1 MLVSKRKLRMLV
13 VHIIYAACAI
23 AHIAYATGGFAHAA
37 RNVSAFCETRA
48 TASHRGESERI
59 PMKTLGLRDI
69 IGPIMVGPSSSHTAG
84 ALRIALMARNLCGS
98 APQKA
103 EFRLLG
109 SFAHTYQGH
118 GTDKALVA
126 GMLGFAADDLRVRD
140 SFRWASAKGLIFSF
154 TPDPQAD
161 DFAHPN
167 TIDVTVTDEAGCTV
181 CVRGESIGG
190 GAAVITRL
198 DGIDV
203 HITGEHTSV
212 VVRQRD
218 EAGVLAHIARC
229 LSDEGVNIATTRM
242 FRERRGQVAY
252 TVLECDQR
260 VGDKVRRAIA
270 AHPGIFDVRV
280 IPADSTASE
289 GESAKGDNIDE
300 GQALISFEA
309 LDFASGKELLS
320 WCDIHDSTISQAF
333 CAREEALCASQGYAA
348 DTQEYLKRA
357 LSVMRASTLRPIEEP
372 AESMGGLLGSEAQRM
387 RTFHASG
394 RSVCGD
400 LTAKAATYAMAVLE
414 TNASMGRIVAAPT
427 AGSAG
432 VVPGVLMALGE
443 ERGFTDEDLARG
455 LSCAAAVGYLITRNA
470 TVSGAEGGC
479 QAEVGAAC
487 AMAAAATCEL
497 AGGTPAQCLNAA
509 ANALTSLMGLVCDP
523 VAGLVEVPCQK
534 RNAAGA
540 AVALVSAEIALAG
553 IGNLVDFDQ
562 TVDAMFAVGKSLPF
576 ELRES
581 ALGGLAATPAAC
593 AYCESCLNRG

>member
-1 MLVSKRKLRMLV
+1 
-13 VHIIYAACAI
+13 
-23 AHIAYATGGFAHAA
+23 
-37 RNVSAFCETRA
+37 
-48 TASHRGESERI
+48 
-59 PMKTLGLRDI
+59 MKTLGLRDI

-103 EFRLLG
+103 VFRLLG

-140 SFRWASAKGLIFSF
+140 SFRWASAKGLAFSF

-167 TIDVTVTDEAGCTV
+167 TIDVTVTDESGCTV

-260 VGDKVRRAIA
+260 VSDKVRHAIA
-270 AHPGIFDVRV
+270 EHPGIFDVRV

-289 GESAKGDNIDE
+289 GEGAKGCPIDE
-300 GQALISFEA
+300 EQALISFEA
-309 LDFASGKELLS
+309 LDFASGKELLN
-320 WCDIHDSTISQAF
+320 WCDAHDSTISQAF
-333 CAREEALCASQGYAA
+333 CAREEALCASQGCIA

-357 LSVMRASTLRPIEEP
+357 IDVMRASTLRPIEEP
-372 AESMGGLLGSEAQRM
+372 TESMGGLLGSEAQRM

-443 ERGFTDEDLARG
+443 EHGFTDEDLARG
-455 LSCAAAVGYLITRNA
+455 LSCAAAVGFLITRNA

-479 QAEVGAAC
+479 QAEVGSAA
-487 AMAAAATCEL
+487 AMAAAAL
-497 AGGTPAQCLNAA
+497 AQMLGGTPEQALNASSI
-509 ANALTSLMGLVCDP
+509 ALGNLLGLACDP
-523 VAGLVEVPCQK
+523 IGGLVEAPCQN
-534 RNAAGA
+534 RNAIG
-540 AVALVSAEIALAG
+540 VACAFTATQLSLAG
-553 IGNLVDFDQ
+553 IKAPVPFDEAA
-562 TVDAMFAVGKSLPF
+562 DAMLRVGRMLPL
-576 ELRES
+576 ELRET
-581 ALGGLAATPAAC
+581 ALGGLATCPSVCSAC
-593 AYCESCLNRG
+593 GAS

>member
-1 MLVSKRKLRMLV
+1 
-13 VHIIYAACAI
+13 
-23 AHIAYATGGFAHAA
+23 
-37 RNVSAFCETRA
+37 
-48 TASHRGESERI
+48 
-59 PMKTLGLRDI
+59 MKTLGLRDI

-98 APQKA
+98 TPQKA
-103 EFRLLG
+103 VFRLLG

-140 SFRWASAKGLIFSF
+140 SFRWASAKGLAFSF

-167 TIDVTVTDEAGCTV
+167 TIDVTVTDESGCTV
-181 CVRGESIGG
+181 YVRGESIGG

-260 VGDKVRRAIA
+260 VSDKVRRAIA
-270 AHPGIFDVRV
+270 EHPGIFDVRV

-289 GESAKGDNIDE
+289 GESAKGCPIDE

-309 LDFASGKELLS
+309 LDFASGKELLN
-320 WCDIHDSTISQAF
+320 WCDAHDSTISQAF
-333 CAREEALCASQGYAA
+333 CAREEALCASQGCTA

-443 ERGFTDEDLARG
+443 ERGYTDEDLARG
-455 LSCAAAVGYLITRNA
+455 LSCAAAVGFLITRNA

-479 QAEVGAAC
+479 QAEVGTAC

-562 TVDAMFAVGKSLPF
+562 TVDAMYAVGKSLPF

-593 AYCESCLNRG
+593 AYCESCMNRS

>member
-1 MLVSKRKLRMLV
+1 
-13 VHIIYAACAI
+13 
-23 AHIAYATGGFAHAA
+23 
-37 RNVSAFCETRA
+37 
-48 TASHRGESERI
+48 
-59 PMKTLGLRDI
+59 MKTLGLRDI

-126 GMLGFAADDLRVRD
+126 GMLGFATDDLRVRD
-140 SFRWASAKGLIFSF
+140 SFRWAAAKGLAFSF

-229 LSDEGVNIATTRM
+229 LSDENVNIATTRM

-260 VGDKVRRAIA
+260 VSDKVRRAIA
-270 AHPGIFDVRV
+270 EHPGIFDARV

-289 GESAKGDNIDE
+289 DDGAKGCTLDE
-300 GQALISFEA
+300 GQALINFEA
-309 LDFASGKELLS
+309 LDFASGKELLN
-320 WCDIHDSTISQAF
+320 WCDVHDSTISQAF
-333 CAREEALCASQGYAA
+333 CAREEALSASQGCAA

-593 AYCESCLNRG
+593 AYCESCLNRS

>member
-1 MLVSKRKLRMLV
+1 
-13 VHIIYAACAI
+13 
-23 AHIAYATGGFAHAA
+23 
-37 RNVSAFCETRA
+37 
-48 TASHRGESERI
+48 
-59 PMKTLGLRDI
+59 MKTLGLRDI

-98 APQKA
+98 APRKA

-140 SFRWASAKGLIFSF
+140 SFRWAAAKGLAFSF
-154 TPDPQAD
+154 NPDAQAD
-161 DFAHPN
+161 DFSHPN
-167 TIDVTVTDEAGCTV
+167 TIDITVTDETGCTV

-203 HITGEHTSV
+203 HITGEHTSG

-229 LSDEGVNIATTRM
+229 LSDENVNIATTRM

-260 VGDKVRRAIA
+260 VSDKVRRAIVE
-270 AHPGIFDVRV
+270 HPGIFDVRV
-280 IPADSTASE
+280 IPADSVASE
-289 GESAKGDNIDE
+289 GEGAKDCTIDE
-300 GQALISFEA
+300 GQALVSFEA
-309 LDFASGKELLS
+309 VDFASGKELLS
-320 WCDIHDSTISQAF
+320 WCDTHDSTISQAF
-333 CAREEALCASQGYAA
+333 CAREEALCASQGCAA

-357 LSVMRASTLRPIEEP
+357 LTVMRASTLHPIEEP
-372 AESMGGLLGSEAQRM
+372 AESMGGLLGSEARRM
-387 RTFHASG
+387 SAFHASG

-443 ERGFTDEDLARG
+443 ERKFTDEDLARG

-497 AGGTPAQCLNAA
+497 AGGTPEQCLNAA

-593 AYCESCLNRG
+593 AYCESCLNRS

>member
-1 MLVSKRKLRMLV
+1 
-13 VHIIYAACAI
+13 
-23 AHIAYATGGFAHAA
+23 
-37 RNVSAFCETRA
+37 
-48 TASHRGESERI
+48 
-59 PMKTLGLRDI
+59 MKTLGLRDI

-140 SFRWASAKGLIFSF
+140 SFRWAAAKGLVFSF
-154 TPDPQAD
+154 TPDPQAE

-260 VGDKVRRAIA
+260 VSDKVRRAIA
-270 AHPGIFDVRV
+270 EHPGIFDARV

-289 GESAKGDNIDE
+289 DDGAKGCTLDE
-300 GQALISFEA
+300 GQALINFEA
-309 LDFASGKELLS
+309 LDFASGKELLN
-320 WCDIHDSTISQAF
+320 WCDAHESTISQAF
-333 CAREEALCASQGYAA
+333 CAREEALCASQGCAA

-357 LSVMRASTLRPIEEP
+357 LSVMRTSTLRPIEEP

-593 AYCESCLNRG
+593 AYCESCLNRS

>member
-1 MLVSKRKLRMLV
+1 
-13 VHIIYAACAI
+13 
-23 AHIAYATGGFAHAA
+23 
-37 RNVSAFCETRA
+37 
-48 TASHRGESERI
+48 
-59 PMKTLGLRDI
+59 MKTLGLRDI

-98 APQKA
+98 APRKA

-140 SFRWASAKGLIFSF
+140 SFRWAAAKGLAFSF
-154 TPDPQAD
+154 NPDAQAD
-161 DFAHPN
+161 DFSHPN
-167 TIDVTVTDEAGCTV
+167 TIDITVTDETGCTV

-229 LSDEGVNIATTRM
+229 LSDENVNIATTRM

-260 VGDKVRRAIA
+260 VSDKVRRAIA
-270 AHPGIFDVRV
+270 EHPGIFDARV

-289 GESAKGDNIDE
+289 DDGAKGCTLDE
-300 GQALISFEA
+300 GQALINFEA
-309 LDFASGKELLS
+309 LDFASGKELLN
-320 WCDIHDSTISQAF
+320 WCDVHDSTISQAF
-333 CAREEALCASQGYAA
+333 CAREEALSASQGCAA

-534 RNAAGA
+534 RNASGA

>member
-1 MLVSKRKLRMLV
+1 
-13 VHIIYAACAI
+13 
-23 AHIAYATGGFAHAA
+23 
-37 RNVSAFCETRA
+37 
-48 TASHRGESERI
+48 
-59 PMKTLGLRDI
+59 MKTLGLRDI

-126 GMLGFAADDLRVRD
+126 GMLGFTTDDLRVRD
-140 SFRWASAKGLIFSF
+140 SFRWAAAKGLAFSF

-229 LSDEGVNIATTRM
+229 LSDENVNIATTRM

-260 VGDKVRRAIA
+260 VSDKVRRAIA
-270 AHPGIFDVRV
+270 EHPGIFDARV

-289 GESAKGDNIDE
+289 DDGAKGCTLDE
-300 GQALISFEA
+300 GQALINFEA
-309 LDFASGKELLS
+309 LDFASGKELLN
-320 WCDIHDSTISQAF
+320 WCDVHDSTISQAF
-333 CAREEALCASQGYAA
+333 CAREEALSASQGCAA

-534 RNAAGA
+534 RNASGA

>member
-1 MLVSKRKLRMLV
+1 
-13 VHIIYAACAI
+13 
-23 AHIAYATGGFAHAA
+23 
-37 RNVSAFCETRA
+37 
-48 TASHRGESERI
+48 
-59 PMKTLGLRDI
+59 MKTLGLHDI

-98 APQKA
+98 TPRKA

-140 SFRWASAKGLIFSF
+140 SFRWAAAEGLAFSF

-161 DFAHPN
+161 DFSHPN

-260 VGDKVRRAIA
+260 VSDKVRRAIA

-289 GESAKGDNIDE
+289 GEGTKSCPIDE

-309 LDFASGKELLS
+309 LDFASGKELLN
-320 WCDIHDSTISQAF
+320 WCDAHDSTISQAF
-333 CAREEALCASQGYAA
+333 CAREEALCASQGCIA

-372 AESMGGLLGSEAQRM
+372 TESMGGLLGSEAQRM

-443 ERGFTDEDLARG
+443 EHGFTDEDLARG
-455 LSCAAAVGYLITRNA
+455 LSCAAAVGFLITRNA

-497 AGGTPAQCLNAA
+497 AGGTPVQCLNAA

-593 AYCESCLNRG
+593 AYCESCMSRS

>member
-1 MLVSKRKLRMLV
+1 
-13 VHIIYAACAI
+13 
-23 AHIAYATGGFAHAA
+23 
-37 RNVSAFCETRA
+37 
-48 TASHRGESERI
+48 
-59 PMKTLGLRDI
+59 MKTLGLRDI

-126 GMLGFAADDLRVRD
+126 GMLGFATDDLRVRD
-140 SFRWASAKGLIFSF
+140 SFRWAAAKGLAFSF

-229 LSDEGVNIATTRM
+229 LSDENVNIATTRM

-260 VGDKVRRAIA
+260 VSDKVRRAIA
-270 AHPGIFDVRV
+270 EHPGIFDVRV
-280 IPADSTASE
+280 IPADNAASE
-289 GESAKGDNIDE
+289 GEGAKGCSIDE
-300 GQALISFEA
+300 EQALISFEA
-309 LDFASGKELLS
+309 LDFASGKELLN
-320 WCDIHDSTISQAF
+320 WCDAHDSTISQAF
-333 CAREEALCASQGYAA
+333 CAREETLCASQGCAA

-357 LSVMRASTLRPIEEP
+357 LDVMRASTLRPIEEP
-372 AESMGGLLGSEAQRM
+372 TESMGGLLGSEAQRM

-455 LSCAAAVGYLITRNA
+455 LSCAAAVGFLITRNA

-497 AGGTPAQCLNAA
+497 AGGTPVQCLNAA

-593 AYCESCLNRG
+593 AYCESCMSRS

>member
-1 MLVSKRKLRMLV
+1 M
-13 VHIIYAACAI
+13 
-23 AHIAYATGGFAHAA
+23 
-37 RNVSAFCETRA
+37 
-48 TASHRGESERI
+48 
-59 PMKTLGLRDI
+59 
-69 IGPIMVGPSSSHTAG
+69 
-84 ALRIALMARNLCGS
+84 
-98 APQKA
+98 
-103 EFRLLG
+103 
-109 SFAHTYQGH
+109 
-118 GTDKALVA
+118 
-126 GMLGFAADDLRVRD
+126 
-140 SFRWASAKGLIFSF
+140 
-154 TPDPQAD
+154 
-161 DFAHPN
+161 
-167 TIDVTVTDEAGCTV
+167 
-181 CVRGESIGG
+181 
-190 GAAVITRL
+190 
-198 DGIDV
+198 
-203 HITGEHTSV
+203 
-212 VVRQRD
+212 
-218 EAGVLAHIARC
+218 LAHIARC
-229 LSDEGVNIATTRM
+229 LSDEGVNIATTHM

-260 VGDKVRRAIA
+260 VSDKVRRAIA
-270 AHPGIFDVRV
+270 EHPGIFDVRV

-289 GESAKGDNIDE
+289 GEGAKDCTLDE

-309 LDFASGKELLS
+309 LDFASGKELLN
-320 WCDIHDSTISQAF
+320 WCDAYDSTISQAF
-333 CAREEALCASQGYAA
+333 CAREEVLCASQGCAA

-593 AYCESCLNRG
+593 AYCESCMNRS

>member
-1 MLVSKRKLRMLV
+1 
-13 VHIIYAACAI
+13 
-23 AHIAYATGGFAHAA
+23 
-37 RNVSAFCETRA
+37 
-48 TASHRGESERI
+48 
-59 PMKTLGLRDI
+59 MKTLGLRDI

-98 APQKA
+98 APRKV
-103 EFRLLG
+103 EFHLLG

-140 SFRWASAKGLIFSF
+140 SFRWAAAEGLAFSF
-154 TPDPQAD
+154 NPDAQAD
-161 DFAHPN
+161 DFSHPN
-167 TIDVTVTDEAGCTV
+167 TIDVTVTDKAGCTV

-229 LSDEGVNIATTRM
+229 LSDEEVNIATTRM
-242 FRERRGQVAY
+242 FREKRGQVAY

-260 VGDKVRRAIA
+260 VSEKVRLAIVD
-270 AHPGIFDVRV
+270 HPAIFDVRV
-280 IPADSTASE
+280 IPADNATPNGE
-289 GESAKGDNIDE
+289 GAKGCASDE
-300 GQALISFEA
+300 SCALESFEA
-309 LDFASGKELLS
+309 LDFASGKELLT
-320 WCDIHDSTISQAF
+320 WCDAHDSTISQAF
-333 CAREEALCASQGYAA
+333 CTREEALRTAQGCAA

-357 LSVMRASTLRPIEEP
+357 LDVMRTSTLRPIEEP

-387 RTFHASG
+387 RAFHASG

-400 LTAKAATYAMAVLE
+400 LTAKAATFAMAVLE

-443 ERGFTDEDLARG
+443 ERGYTDEDLARG

-497 AGGTPAQCLNAA
+497 AGGTPEQCLNAA

-534 RNAAGA
+534 RNATGA

-562 TVDAMFAVGKSLPF
+562 TVDAMYAVGKSLPF

-593 AYCESCLNRG
+593 AYCESCMSKS

>member
-1 MLVSKRKLRMLV
+1 
-13 VHIIYAACAI
+13 
-23 AHIAYATGGFAHAA
+23 
-37 RNVSAFCETRA
+37 
-48 TASHRGESERI
+48 
-59 PMKTLGLRDI
+59 MKTLGLRDI

-126 GMLGFAADDLRVRD
+126 GMLGFTTDDLRVRD
-140 SFRWASAKGLIFSF
+140 SFRWAAAKGLAFSF

-229 LSDEGVNIATTRM
+229 LSDENVNIATTRM

-260 VGDKVRRAIA
+260 VSDKVRRAIA
-270 AHPGIFDVRV
+270 EHPGIFDARV

-289 GESAKGDNIDE
+289 DDGAKGCTLDE
-300 GQALISFEA
+300 GQALINFEA
-309 LDFASGKELLS
+309 LDFASGKELLN
-320 WCDIHDSTISQAF
+320 WCDVHDSTISQAF
-333 CAREEALCASQGYAA
+333 CAREEALSASQGCAA

-534 RNAAGA
+534 RNASGA

-593 AYCESCLNRG
+593 AYCENCMSRS

>member
-1 MLVSKRKLRMLV
+1 
-13 VHIIYAACAI
+13 
-23 AHIAYATGGFAHAA
+23 
-37 RNVSAFCETRA
+37 
-48 TASHRGESERI
+48 
-59 PMKTLGLRDI
+59 
-69 IGPIMVGPSSSHTAG
+69 MVGPSSSHTAG

-103 EFRLLG
+103 VFRLLG

-140 SFRWASAKGLIFSF
+140 SFRWASAKGLAFSF

-167 TIDVTVTDEAGCTV
+167 TIDVTVTDESGCTV

-260 VGDKVRRAIA
+260 VSDKVRRAIA
-270 AHPGIFDVRV
+270 EHPGIFDVRV
-280 IPADSTASE
+280 IPADNTASE
-289 GESAKGDNIDE
+289 GESAKDCTLDE

-309 LDFASGKELLS
+309 LDFASGKELLN
-320 WCDIHDSTISQAF
+320 WCGAHDSTISQAF
-333 CAREEALCASQGYAA
+333 CAREEALCASQGCIA

-387 RTFHASG
+387 RAFHTLG

-497 AGGTPAQCLNAA
+497 AGGTPVQCLNAA

-593 AYCESCLNRG
+593 AYCESCMSRS

>member
-1 MLVSKRKLRMLV
+1 
-13 VHIIYAACAI
+13 
-23 AHIAYATGGFAHAA
+23 
-37 RNVSAFCETRA
+37 
-48 TASHRGESERI
+48 
-59 PMKTLGLRDI
+59 MKTLGLRDI

-126 GMLGFAADDLRVRD
+126 GMLGFATDDLRVRD
-140 SFRWASAKGLIFSF
+140 SFRWAAAKGLAFSF

-229 LSDEGVNIATTRM
+229 LSDENVNIATTRM

-260 VGDKVRRAIA
+260 VSDKVRRAIA
-270 AHPGIFDVRV
+270 EHPGIFDARV

-289 GESAKGDNIDE
+289 DDGAKGCTLDE
-300 GQALISFEA
+300 GQALINFEA
-309 LDFASGKELLS
+309 LDFASGKELLN
-320 WCDIHDSTISQAF
+320 WCDVHDSTISQAF
-333 CAREEALCASQGYAA
+333 CAREEALSASQGCAA
-348 DTQEYLKRA
+348 DTQVYLKRA

-593 AYCESCLNRG
+593 AYCESCLNRS